1 MPRPS
6 PSVTNPY
13 RAAFLAW
20 LVPGLG
26 HIYQGRTAKGIL
38 YAVCILA
45 LYFLGFALGEGKIVY
60 WRWVNPF
67 ENPDKFCLHYVGQFF
82 VGLPAL
88 PALIQS
94 TLSYFGLNPIL
105 GGFMA
110 EPHQNVINSLL
121 PRFGKLVEVGTIY
134 TTVAGLLNVL
144 AIYDAFEGP
153 AYSDLDEAELAPAP
167 APTVPATTLGTTIEN
182 FQTQG
187 PV

>member
-1 MPRPS
+1 MTPPAV
-6 PSVTNPY
+6 PLHNAY
-13 RAAFLAW
+13 LAAFLAW

-26 HIYQGRTAKGIL
+26 HLYQRRTAKAIL
-38 YAVCILA
+38 YATCILG
-45 LYFLGFALGEGKIVY
+45 LYFVGFTLGEAKIVY

-67 ENPDKFCLHYVGQFF
+67 NNPDKFCLHYVGQFF

-94 TLSYFGLNPIL
+94 TLVHYGYEPIF

-121 PRFGKLVEVGTIY
+121 PRFGKLIEVGTIY
-134 TTVAGLLNVL
+134 TTMAGLLNIL

-153 AYSDLDEAELAPAP
+153 AYSDIDEEEPAAPVSDSA
-167 APTVPATTLGTTIEN
+167 AANLVGMKAGETS
-182 FQTQG
+182 
-187 PV
+187 